1 MDGREMVGKKR
12 LKKIEVEKM
21 TGKKINKRK
30 GRKKE
35 RKIN

>member
-21 TGKKINKRK
+21 MGKKINKRK
-30 GRKKE
+30 GKE
-35 RKIN
+35 